1 MEKIIKN
8 ITLPRSRMQ
17 RYNQMAKDK
26 DMSLNAFISWLL
38 EMEDFRLR
46 TSKVNKQEI
55 INKLKD
61 VIKDIEN
68 G

>member
-1 MEKIIKN
+1 
-8 ITLPRSRMQ
+8 
-17 RYNQMAKDK
+17 MAKDK

>member
-8 ITLPRSRMQ
+8 ITLQRSRMQ

-26 DMSLNAFISWLL
+26 DMSLNAFIGWLL

-46 TSKVNKQEI
+46 TSRVNKQEI